1 MDDSLHTGE
10 VVSDLMDG
18 RLKGQA
24 FSDAV
29 RTVALTAPA
38 REVWHTYHLVGDALR
53 SGDLAPR
60 ADEAGFLSR
69 FQERLQEP
77 LQAEAAVRPI
87 AAHLAPL
94 TGSQG
99 SISEP
104 DSTGAGAVND
114 ARFSWKWVAGL
125 AVVAAASWSML
136 GDTQGW
142 SSAPLWVQAD
152 RAAPSALLVE
162 TSDEAQ
168 LMIRDPRLDR
178 LLMAHRQS
186 GGASA
191 LQVPSGFL
199 RNATFEISSR
209 QGLQN

>member
-1 MDDSLHTGE
+1 MDDSLRTGE

-29 RTVALTAPA
+29 RTVVLTAPA
-38 REVWHTYHLVGDALR
+38 REVWHTYHLVGDVLR
-53 SGDLAPR
+53 SGDLAPH
-60 ADEAGFLSR
+60 ADDAGFLSR
-69 FQERLQEP
+69 FQERLQE
-77 LQAEAAVRPI
+77 EVAVQPI
-87 AAHLAPL
+87 AAHSTPL
-94 TGSQG
+94 TGSQE
-99 SISEP
+99 SISAP
-104 DSTGAGAVND
+104 DSLGARAAND
-114 ARFSWKWVAGL
+114 GRFSWKWVAGL
-125 AVVAAASWSML
+125 AVVAAVSWSML
-136 GDTQGW
+136 GDTPGW
-142 SSAPLWVQAD
+142 SSAQLWVQAE
-152 RAAPSALLVE
+152 RAAPGPVLVE

-168 LMIRDPRLDR
+168 VMIRDPRLDR

-199 RNATFEISSR
+199 RNATFEVSSR